1 MTRQD
6 YHNLFVVD
14 LLHEFE
20 IGIWKSVLTHL
31 TQMLYASPGGNDRVA
46 ELDAR

>member
-1 MTRQD
+1 MTGQD

-31 TQMLYASPGGNDRVA
+31 TRMLYASRGDSRIA
-46 ELDAR
+46 ELDSR